1 MASTPKQKWV
11 LTDGTTALH
20 VAVDLVKVDVV
31 KLLLQ
36 NGADLEAQNKDGWTP
51 LHYGCQRGDLDV
63 VELLLLKGAN
73 PASRETT
80 GMKPVDVAVGDDTK
94 SLLQDAAKAFEADTA
109 VCARRCKVVLVGPGD
124 VGKTTL
130 VKRLLTGNFDPTIIA
145 THGVE
150 VDEWALPAEGKSQDQ
165 CSISL
170 WDLGGQDV
178 YASTHAFFMTPGAVY
193 CVLYRA
199 RNYED
204 DAKLP
209 ELEEYLDRIQTLAP
223 GAPMLLVGTQAGEDS
238 QHRPRPLKSLF
249 DKYKDTLAP
258 EPIFISS
265 KTGYGLSDLS
275 AALLNMAVKQA
286 ESQKGLPESFS
297 RLRKAVSVAQRL
309 VQRGENPL
317 MPLDA
322 FRRLSVNCGVDP
334 SEMQRCMEALSQYG
348 DLRYF
353 KNVQA
358 MPDMVVLR
366 PQWLADLMTY
376 VVTTDGGKRHKLQDQ
391 DGRVSRVTLMKCL
404 ESLSPLHAAGLV
416 ELLELLGLLYAV
428 KGGDDVLVP
437 VLMKQWAFK
446 DYTNRFFEGPKK
458 VVEVFVYGATPERL
472 VSLVTR
478 QLELLRDE
486 VLFQGVKGCG
496 ACGED
501 QDLPFLHKVLQRDR
515 QAWELLQPSSAPS
528 TDKQL
533 VEATFQSL
541 LVCFQDGISQVC
553 EKVDRVLVRQND
565 SHAYL
570 ARSLMNL
577 YKLVHMLDEK
587 KVPVLHVV
595 LPEPPRENLSFRERW
610 SIDGLLKQRFRLHL
624 LCEWPGGE
632 PHLTD
637 HEGYKIKRPREWLTR
652 NRAVLKVAMRL
663 VEGMLRAG
671 VMTLTKGISDGGL
684 SGIGE
689 LVDKHVLDN
698 PLQAFSTLNEL
709 LDKLQADPSGGAPQQ
724 VDMAACQSARR
735 EIVKLIEKVD
745 GEANVYGKLQKV
757 VGPPHGV
764 MWLCKCHADLFK
776 ADQPGSAALQR
787 MASLRK

>member
-1 MASTPKQKWV
+1 MQAMNLEGAFPLHDACSLDDGAVSEVRALLLGGYDINTKAN
-11 LTDGTTALH
+11 DGTSALH
-20 VAVDLVKVDVV
+20 KAVDLGKVDVV

-36 NGADLEAQNKDGWTP
+36 KGADLESQN
-51 LHYGCQRGDLDV
+51 Q
-63 VELLLLKGAN
+63 
-73 PASRETT
+73 T
-80 GMKPVDVAVGDDTK
+80 GMTPFDVAVGDNTK
-94 SLLQDAAKAFEADTA
+94 SLLQDAAKAFEAETA

-130 VKRLLTGNFDPTIIA
+130 VKRLLTKKFDPNITA
-145 THGVE
+145 THGLE
-150 VDEWALPAEGKSQDQ
+150 VSEWALPEGKSQDQ
-165 CSISL
+165 CRISL

-178 YASTHAFFMTPGAVY
+178 YPSIHAFFMTPGAVY

-204 DAKLP
+204 DAKLS

-223 GAPMLLVGTQAGEDS
+223 GAPMLLVGTQAGEDPSS

-265 KTGYGLSDLS
+265 KNGDGLRGLSD
-275 AALLNMAVKQA
+275 ALLDMVLKQA
-286 ESQKGLPESFS
+286 E
-297 RLRKAVSVAQRL
+297 RLCA
-309 VQRGENPL
+309 
-317 MPLDA
+317 
-322 FRRLSVNCGVDP
+322 NCGVNP
-334 SEMQRCMEALSQYG
+334 SEMQQCMEALSQYG

-353 KNVQA
+353 KDVQA

-366 PQWLADLMTY
+366 PQWLADVMTH
-376 VVTTDGGKRHKLQDQ
+376 VITTDGGKRGKLQDL
-391 DGRVSRVTLMKCL
+391 DGRVSRVTLKKCL
-404 ESLSPLHAAGLV
+404 ESPSPHHAAGLV
-416 ELLELLGLLYAV
+416 EMLELMGLLYAV
-428 KGGDDVLVP
+428 EGGDDVLVP

-458 VVEVFVYGATPERL
+458 LVEVFVYGATPEQL
-472 VSLVTR
+472 VSLVTS

-486 VLFQGVKGCG
+486 VLFKGVK
-496 ACGED
+496 
-501 QDLPFLHKVLQRDR
+501 RDR
-515 QAWELLQPSSAPS
+515 QAWELLQPSAPS
-528 TDKQL
+528 AEQL
-533 VEATFQSL
+533 VEATVQSL
-541 LVCFQDGISQVC
+541 QVCFQEGLSQVCTQLGDMKEGLC
-553 EKVDRVLVRQND
+553 EKVDRVLVQQND
-565 SHAYL
+565 SHAYQV
-570 ARSLMNL
+570 RSHMDL

-595 LPEPPRENLSFRERW
+595 LPMPPREKLPFRERW

-632 PHLTD
+632 PHLTE

-652 NRAVLKVAMRL
+652 NRAVLKVAMHV
-663 VEGMLRAG
+663 VERMLRAG
-671 VMTLTKGISDGGL
+671 VMTLTKGLSDGGL
-684 SGIGE
+684 SGMGE
-689 LVDKHVLDN
+689 WVDKHVLDN
-698 PLQAFSTLNEL
+698 PLEAFSTLNEL

-735 EIVKLIEKVD
+735 EIVKLIEKID
-745 GEANVYGKLQKV
+745 GDANVYGKLQKV